1 LPIVP
6 SSGGKRAGRRQ
17 DEAIFLRVFAS
28 LREANF
34 LLFLAPRREDAKTVI
49 SVSTLIDQAR
59 MASGLTDFGDTWF
72 LTPLEKLIEHV
83 NRDAG
88 LISPESSAGAR
99 IQSALADRLQLE
111 QYFKDHPEAANEKVE
126 LACAIIGLPRTGST
140 MVHRLLAA
148 SPKLTAPW
156 WWETAFPMPFPG
168 ESFAAP
174 SPRQGAAKAMVDW
187 LLTEWPDFESIDPM
201 DAMAINEEVVLLDRT
216 FLSTTYDSM
225 MPIHAYGHWQAEQ
238 DHGPAIRDLY
248 RFMQVIQHQRVARG
262 EPRRPW
268 VFKTPHYVLGAL
280 GGLLQVWPQVK
291 LIMTHRDVA
300 QVLPSYCSMCA
311 SLSVNSSTTYRK
323 ELQGA
328 HWARR
333 FKEGLERLA
342 EIRARLPEGQIID
355 VRYEDTVSD
364 PSGTAEQLMT
374 ALGCNVDNAD
384 RAAFA
389 ASIAANAR
397 EARPTHRYSAADFGL
412 TPEGIASDFAFY
424 HGKYL

>member
-1 LPIVP
+1 VLKVHT
-6 SSGGKRAGRRQ
+6 
-17 DEAIFLRVFAS
+17 
-28 LREANF
+28 
-34 LLFLAPRREDAKTVI
+34 LL
-49 SVSTLIDQAR
+49 DQAR
-59 MASGLTDFGDTWF
+59 TATGLTDFGDTWF
-72 LTPLEKLIEHV
+72 LAPLETLVDHV

-111 QYFKDHPEAANEKVE
+111 QYFKDHPEAVEEKIE

-148 SPKLTAPW
+148 SPQLTAPW
-156 WWETAFPMPFPG
+156 WWETAFPVPFPG
-168 ESFAAP
+168 ESFADP
-174 SPRQGAAKAMVDW
+174 SPRQDAAKAMVDW

-225 MPIHAYGHWQAEQ
+225 MPIHAYGHWQAQQ
-238 DHGPAIRDLY
+238 DHEPAIRDLY
-248 RFMQVIQHQRVARG
+248 RFMQVIQHQRVLRG

-280 GGLLQVWPQVK
+280 SGLLKVWPEVK
-291 LIMTHRDVA
+291 LVMTHRDVG

-328 HWARR
+328 HWTRR
-333 FKEGLERLA
+333 FKEGLERLEA
-342 EIRARLPEGQIID
+342 IRARLPEGQIID

-364 PSGTAEQLMT
+364 PSVTAERLMS
-374 ALGCNVDNAD
+374 ALGYVASTTDK
-384 RAAFA
+384 AAFA
-389 ASIAANAR
+389 ATIAANAR
-397 EARPTHRYSAADFGL
+397 ETRPTHKYSAADFGL

-424 HGKYL
+424 HRSYL

>member
-1 LPIVP
+1 
-6 SSGGKRAGRRQ
+6 
-17 DEAIFLRVFAS
+17 
-28 LREANF
+28 
-34 LLFLAPRREDAKTVI
+34 VI
-49 SVSTLIDQAR
+49 STSGLLDLAR
-59 MASGLTDFGDTWF
+59 TATGLTDFGDTWF
-72 LTPLEKLIEHV
+72 LAPLETLVDHV

-99 IQSALADRLQLE
+99 IQSALADRLQLV
-111 QYFKDHPEAANEKVE
+111 QYFKDHPQAADEKID

-148 SPKLTAPW
+148 SPKLTALW
-156 WWETAFPMPFPG
+156 WWETAFPFPMPG
-168 ESFAAP
+168 ESAAGP
-174 SPRQGAAKAMVDW
+174 SPRQDAAKAMVDW

-225 MPIHAYGHWQAEQ
+225 MPIHAYGHWQAQQ
-238 DHGPAIRDLY
+238 DHEPAIRDLY
-248 RFMQVIQHQRVARG
+248 RFMQVIQHQRVLRG

-268 VFKTPHYVLGAL
+268 VFKTPHYVMGAL
-280 GGLLQVWPQVK
+280 GGLLKVWPDVK
-291 LIMTHRDVA
+291 LIMTHRDVG

-328 HWARR
+328 HWTRR
-333 FKEGLERLA
+333 FKEGLERLEA
-342 EIRARLPEGQIID
+342 IRARLPEGQIID

-364 PSGTAEQLMT
+364 PSVTAERLMS
-374 ALGCNVDNAD
+374 ALGYAASDAD
-384 RAAFA
+384 KAAFA
-389 ASIAANAR
+389 QTIAANAR
-397 EARPTHRYSAADFGL
+397 ETRPKHKYSAADFGL

-424 HGKYL
+424 HRSTL